1 MATSPKHVVIIGHGL
16 SGCSVAKEL
25 VDRSKKRGAPSIT
38 ITVIDSRD
46 FYESDSTDTE
56 LGRGPLPLTVYDFSW
71 ASIDACQRESVHKVS
86 DTNLFTWTHG
96 PTRTAHAHATCIN

>member
-16 SGCSVAKEL
+16 SGCSVAKDF
-25 VDRSKKRGAPSIT
+25 VDKCKQRGAPSIT
-38 ITVIDSRD
+38 ITVVDSRD
-46 FYESDSTDTE
+46 FYETDSE
-56 LGRGPLPLTVYDFSW
+56 ERSGARSLLLAPCA